1 MESRAYA
8 LITGLFVIGLVAGI
22 TAWANWLAQ
31 EPLERKPYRVVST
44 APVTGLNPQA
54 QVRYRGMGVGRVTA
68 IRLDPKDAQR
78 ILIDIEVNSDIPVTR
93 GTYAQ
98 LAMEGITGI
107 AYVHLLDEG
116 RDPAP
121 APRGGGGVAELQLRP
136 SFLDT
141 MADGAE
147 RTVRDT
153 RELIAGLNA
162 LLAPEN
168 RSRVGSSLASL
179 ERVTADLEATT
190 GKLPGAV
197 ARAEAWLAEDNRRL
211 ARETLEGVN
220 EAAKALP
227 EIARETQRL
236 LAETRQLVGEVGKL
250 AADTRELV
258 GQVGRLSA
266 ATQHETLPRV
276 GALAESA
283 ERGAQRF
290 GRLADQLE
298 RNPESVLWG
307 RRSARPGPGEPG
319 FE

>member
-8 LITGLFVIGLVAGI
+8 LITGLFVIGLAAGI
-22 TAWANWLAQ
+22 IAWANWLAQ

-54 QVRYRGMGVGRVTA
+54 QVRYRGMGVGRVTS
-68 IRLDPKDAQR
+68 IRLDRNDRQR

-116 RDPAP
+116 RDAAP
-121 APRGGGGVAELQLRP
+121 APRGRGGVAELPLRP

-147 RTVRDT
+147 GAVRDT

-162 LLAPEN
+162 LLTPDN
-168 RSRVGSSLASL
+168 RKRVGSTLASL
-179 ERVTADLEATT
+179 ERLAANLDTASER
-190 GKLPGAV
+190 LPGAV
-197 ARAEAWLAEDNRRL
+197 ARADARLSAWLAEDNRRL
-211 ARETLEGVN
+211 ARDSLERMN

-236 LAETRQLVGEVGKL
+236 VR
-250 AADTRELV
+250 DTRELV
-258 GQVGRLSA
+258 GQIGKLSA
-266 ATQHETLPRV
+266 EAQGAAGALRGETLPRV
-276 GALAESA
+276 NALAESV
-283 ERGAQRF
+283 ERGAQRV
-290 GRLADQLE
+290 GRLATELE
-298 RNPESVLWG
+298 RRPESVLWG
-307 RRSARPGPGEPG
+307 RPPAPPGPGEPG